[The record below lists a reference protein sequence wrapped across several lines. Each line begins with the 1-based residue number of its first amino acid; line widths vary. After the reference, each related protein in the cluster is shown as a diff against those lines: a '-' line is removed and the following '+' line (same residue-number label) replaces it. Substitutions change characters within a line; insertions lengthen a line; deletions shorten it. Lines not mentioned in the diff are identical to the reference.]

1 MINFI
6 VFLHTISIL
15 FIVLGVILMDKR
27 LDSEILELKEFLI
40 NISLLQLVDEG
51 IIEKIKE
58 ENDV

>member
-6 VFLHTISIL
+6 LFLHTISIL
-15 FIVLGVILMDKR
+15 FIVIGVVLMDKR
-27 LDSEILELKEFLI
+27 LDSEILELKEILI

-58 ENDV
+58 KNDV

>member
-15 FIVLGVILMDKR
+15 FIVIGVILMDKR
-27 LDSEILELKEFLI
+27 LDSEILELKEILI
-40 NISLLQLVDEG
+40 NISLLQLVYEG

>member
-15 FIVLGVILMDKR
+15 FIVIGVILMDKR

-40 NISLLQLVDEG
+40 NIRLQKLEDEEF
-51 IIEKIKE
+51 IEKFKE
-58 ENDV
+58 EK

>member
-15 FIVLGVILMDKR
+15 FIVIGVVLMDKR

-40 NISLLQLVDEG
+40 NISLLQLADEA
-51 IIEKIKE
+51 IIEKFKE
-58 ENDV
+58 EK

>member
-15 FIVLGVILMDKR
+15 FIVIGVILMDKR
-27 LDSEILELKEFLI
+27 LDSEILELKEILI

>member
-15 FIVLGVILMDKR
+15 FIVIGVILMDKR

-40 NISLLQLVDEG
+40 NIRLQQLVDEEF
-51 IIEKIKE
+51 IENFKE
-58 ENDV
+58 EK

>member
-15 FIVLGVILMDKR
+15 FIVIGVILMDKR

-40 NISLLQLVDEG
+40 NISLLQLADEA
-51 IIEKIKE
+51 IIEKFKE
-58 ENDV
+58 EK

>member
-15 FIVLGVILMDKR
+15 FIVIGVVLMDKR

-58 ENDV
+58 EK

>member
-15 FIVLGVILMDKR
+15 FIVIGVVLMDKR

-40 NISLLQLVDEG
+40 NIRLQQLEDEEF
-51 IIEKIKE
+51 IEKFKE
-58 ENDV
+58 EK

>member
-6 VFLHTISIL
+6 LFLHTISIL
-15 FIVLGVILMDKR
+15 FIVIGVVLMDKR

-58 ENDV
+58 KNDV

>member
-15 FIVLGVILMDKR
+15 FIVIGVILMDKR

-40 NISLLQLVDEG
+40 NISLLQLADEA
-51 IIEKIKE
+51 IIENFKE
-58 ENDV
+58 EK

>member
-15 FIVLGVILMDKR
+15 FIVIGVVLMDKR

-40 NISLLQLVDEG
+40 NISLLQLADEA
-51 IIEKIKE
+51 IIKKFKE
-58 ENDV
+58 EK

>member
-1 MINFI
+1 MINF
-6 VFLHTISIL
+6 VLFLHTISIL
-15 FIVLGVILMDKR
+15 FIVIGVVLMDKR

>member
-15 FIVLGVILMDKR
+15 FIFIGVILMDKR

-40 NISLLQLVDEG
+40 NIRLQQLEDEEF
-51 IIEKIKE
+51 IEKFKE
-58 ENDV
+58 EK

>member
-15 FIVLGVILMDKR
+15 FIVIGVILMDKR

-40 NISLLQLVDEG
+40 NIRLQQLEDEEF
-51 IIEKIKE
+51 IEKFKE
-58 ENDV
+58 EK

>member
-15 FIVLGVILMDKR
+15 FIVIGVILMDKR